1 VRVGRARA
9 PEPVWPDPGYPKS
22 HGCDPAQCTVLAATF
37 CLSATGTLSVNGALG
52 LPGPGA
58 LLLPVTQQWLAPTV
72 DAAGGV
78 R

>member
-1 VRVGRARA
+1 VHVGQARA
-9 PEPVWPDPGYPKS
+9 PEPVWPEPSYPKT
-22 HGCDPAQCTVLAATF
+22 HGRDPAQCNLLAATF
-37 CLSATGTLSVNGALG
+37 CLSATGTGSVDDLLG